1 MAAQFQTFLGSTG
14 NDKFQNLPDYWNF
27 PATPSG
33 SLCQY
38 ITG

>member
-14 NDKFQNLPDYWNF
+14 NDEFQNLPDYWNV
-27 PATPSG
+27 PVTPRG